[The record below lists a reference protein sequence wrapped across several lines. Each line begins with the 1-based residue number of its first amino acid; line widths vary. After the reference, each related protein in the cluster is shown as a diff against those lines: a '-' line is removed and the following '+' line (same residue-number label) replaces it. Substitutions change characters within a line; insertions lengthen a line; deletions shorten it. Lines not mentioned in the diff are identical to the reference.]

1 MKIKISFA
9 FLALMF
15 SGCSQMDGI
24 YGTGKAVYSVG
35 KEVAPLVPMNEEVRT
50 TLITVDEVA
59 TKYDTAREIVRE
71 GKTADVNTSSVS
83 EE

>member
-1 MKIKISFA
+1 MKYIIV
-9 FLALMF
+9 LALLL

-24 YGTGKAVYSVG
+24 YGTGKDVYKAG
-35 KEVAPLVPMNEEVRT
+35 KEVAPLVPMSEEVRT

-71 GKTADVNTSSVS
+71 EKTADVNTSSVKG
-83 EE
+83 E